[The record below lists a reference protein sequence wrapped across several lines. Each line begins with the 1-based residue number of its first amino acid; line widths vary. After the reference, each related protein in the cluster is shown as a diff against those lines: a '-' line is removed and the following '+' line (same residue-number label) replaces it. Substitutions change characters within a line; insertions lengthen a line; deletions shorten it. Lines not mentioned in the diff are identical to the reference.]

1 MRIVDVERM
10 GGCPTSLG
18 QNIED
23 MKSCVADAYHKSYRG
38 FGISRR

>member
-1 MRIVDVERM
+1 MRIVDVGM

-38 FGISRR
+38 FGIIRR

>member
-1 MRIVDVERM
+1 MRIVDVAV

-18 QNIED
+18 QNIKD
-23 MKSCVADAYHKSYRG
+23 MESCVADAYHKSFRG